1 MGAADYDGVAI
12 DLEHGAIAVH
22 QLPDL
27 CRAHELGGALV
38 RVAQGSVKD
47 CKQALDAG
55 CCGII
60 VPMVESAEQ
69 LVRIRN
75 ACRWPPASTRGV
87 GFARANMFVRCS
99 RITRRKRRRRCSWP

>member
-22 QLPDL
+22 QVPDL

-55 CCGII
+55 CGGII
-60 VPMVESAEQ
+60 VPMAARQ
-69 LVRIRN
+69 YAR
-75 ACRWPPASTRGV
+75 RGV
-87 GFARANMFVRCS
+87 RARQHVCAVF
-99 RITRRKRRRRCSWP
+99 